1 MITIEQ
7 VYKNGAYKGLV
18 MGLYLSVVS
27 IFSMLSDSVPLLSMV
42 ALPMLVCLP
51 LLQYRL
57 LYIEWRKA
65 DYSAT
70 FSSLWMLGITI
81 FIGGSLVCALLT
93 YGYLTLFDPD
103 FFMRSTQAMV
113 DTLQA
118 DPQLR
123 SSDLCRMLKAS
134 IEAGLV
140 PSPIEFCVQMIM
152 FTVFSGSILSL
163 VLTPIVKLRKP
174 RRFKY

>member
-1 MITIEQ
+1 MITTEQ

-93 YGYLTLFDPD
+93 LFDPD